1 LFLQPED
8 NKMMDICTRLPAS
21 FGQRCRALNVAAY
34 AVRQR
39 ATRPG
44 GDFEAWR
51 LSRLMREA
59 DTDAQVNDAER
70 KYDVWLQA
78 IASREMR
85 VFS

>member
-1 LFLQPED
+1 
-8 NKMMDICTRLPAS
+8 MDICTRLPAS

-44 GDFEAWR
+44 GDLEAWR

-59 DTDAQVNDAER
+59 DTDAQVNVAEH
-70 KYDVWLQA
+70 KYDIWLQA
-78 IASREMR
+78 IALQEMPT
-85 VFS
+85 VS